1 MDGSA
6 EDGHERLSE
15 AMSRRLRELEETVP
29 PSEVGELWV
38 FPPLDEPEGTEEF
51 VLFTRLGDNGT
62 RRLYSSRVPPSDE
75 VRRELPGPSGY
86 TRQAEREMANQGSR
100 DGRAGAEDGGAD
112 QQVTEHGAMPERR
125 LPGLVERFRRR
136 LEEDRAPVH
145 LRIDG
150 SRERWAQLVRP
161 ASGNGDGTNDPI
173 PPRTG
178 N

>member
-6 EDGHERLSE
+6 EDGHERLSDE
-15 AMSRRLRELEETVP
+15 LSRRLHDLEETVP
-29 PSEVGELWV
+29 PSEIGELWV
-38 FPPLDEPEGTEEF
+38 FPPLEEPEGTEEF

-75 VRRELPGPSGY
+75 ERRELPGPSGY
-86 TRQAEREMANQGSR
+86 TRERDREMANRRNGDRGDERREPPEQR
-100 DGRAGAEDGGAD
+100 
-112 QQVTEHGAMPERR
+112 VTEHGAMPEGR
-125 LPGLVERFRRR
+125 LPGLVQRFRRR

-150 SRERWAQLVRP
+150 SRERWLQLVGA
-161 ASGNGDGTNDPI
+161 ASRNGNGAAGDGAAGH
-173 PPRTG
+173 G